1 MDTNELNNLNNFI
14 IYGRGHYVMISGYDE
29 KKDKYTFFASTPIL
43 KHILC
48 DMNKS
53 VILGDLSRCQM
64 GGIFMALR
72 NIGCGY
78 DLVIINDKSVIVPKS
93 KEKGFQRVQVKH
105 N

>member
-29 KKDKYTFFASTPIL
+29 KKDKYTFFASTSIL
-43 KHILC
+43 KYILC

-78 DLVIINDKSVIVPKS
+78 DLVIINNKNVIVPKS

>member
-48 DMNKS
+48 DMNES

-78 DLVIINDKSVIVPKS
+78 DLVVINNKNVIVPKS